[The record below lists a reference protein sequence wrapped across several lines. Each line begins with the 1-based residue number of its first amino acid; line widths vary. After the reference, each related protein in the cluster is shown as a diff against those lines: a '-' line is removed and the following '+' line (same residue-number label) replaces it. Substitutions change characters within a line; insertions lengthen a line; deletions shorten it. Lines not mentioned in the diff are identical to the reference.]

1 MMGFRGG
8 RSGGG
13 SGYSAQSAF
22 NERVAARQA
31 RADRRLQDQTFI
43 NNAQMAVDHLWT
55 LGPEGQQWA
64 NRIASDPHAGMAMLE
79 QYGGVNGV
87 DLMLR
92 RANAANQEA
101 QATGRVVSP
110 MELEAWRQQGVQGY
124 GLFSDALSAQADAE
138 KTAAEA
144 ENQLLMNTLLG
155 GGSGATNP
163 MDATDAMDLGRIQ
176 LALALQSGNAGDV
189 GNAEQRMLF
198 GPNYDAAKAQTF
210 LENRRKE
217 FEGLTVLKQRH
228 EQALTADVTK
238 PLDVLNL
245 LTNFQ
250 KSIDEGVVRQ
260 DDVNIITQA
269 TGSTLENLIA
279 AAKHFKNA
287 RQAFPENMGRRLMN
301 GVMRIYLAKAN
312 AFSDQYASWEEFL
325 ADEPEYARNKMLPYR
340 NLIEELRTNIDKGWT
355 PLRMARD
362 GESDEVIQGGAEEA
376 AIFMDTPI
384 GETYEFNGV
393 TKKRISQTESEEV
406 VN

>member
-1 MMGFRGG
+1 MAMGFARGG

-13 SGYSAQSAF
+13 YSAQAAF

-43 NNAQMAVDHLWT
+43 NNAQMAVDHLWA

-87 DLMLR
+87 DQMIR
-92 RANAANQEA
+92 RSLAANAEA
-101 QATGRVVSP
+101 QAKGRVASP
-110 MELEAWRQQGVQGY
+110 MEFEAWRYGGTQGY
-124 GLFSDALSAQADAE
+124 GQMADATSSLADARSAQAE
-138 KTAAEA
+138 AAQQEII
-144 ENQLLMNTLLG
+144 NNVMR

-163 MDATDAMDLGRIQ
+163 MDATDASDLARIQ
-176 LALALQSGNAGDV
+176 LGLALQAGSASDV
-189 GNAEQRMLF
+189 ANAEQRMLF

-228 EQALTADVTK
+228 EQALTADVTQ

-301 GVMRIYLAKAN
+301 GVMRIYLAKGN

-325 ADEPEYARNKMLPYR
+325 ADEPEHARNKMLPYR

-355 PLRMARD
+355 PMRMARD

-393 TKKRISQTESEEV
+393 TKKRISKTESEEV